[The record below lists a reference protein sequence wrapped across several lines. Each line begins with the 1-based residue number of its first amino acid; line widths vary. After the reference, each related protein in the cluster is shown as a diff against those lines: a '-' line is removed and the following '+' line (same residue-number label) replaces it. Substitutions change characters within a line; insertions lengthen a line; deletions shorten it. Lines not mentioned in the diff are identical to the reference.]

1 MSQISDIMQT
11 APVIPVI
18 VVDEVAHAE
27 PLARAL
33 VAGGLRVL
41 EVTLRTPAALDAIRE
56 MRKVEGAI
64 VGAGT
69 VTNQQELADAIA
81 AGSEFIVSPG
91 LTEPLGKAA
100 IREGIPFLPGI
111 ANASDIM
118 RGLDLGLTHFKFFPA
133 MAAGGLPALKALAAP
148 FGQCR
153 FCPTG
158 GISES
163 NAAEWLAF
171 DPVLCVGGSWVAPR
185 GPIDEAAVEE
195 IARKAVQLGQ

>member
-1 MSQISDIMQT
+1 MTIADIMQT

-18 VVDEVAHAE
+18 VVDEIEQAQ

-41 EVTLRTPAALDAIRE
+41 EVTLRTPAALDAISAMRE
-56 MRKVEGAI
+56 VDGAI

-100 IREGIPFLPGI
+100 IREDIPFLPG
-111 ANASDIM
+111 AATAGDVM
-118 RGLDLGLTHFKFFPA
+118 RGLDLGLTHF
-133 MAAGGLPALKALAAP
+133 LSL
-148 FGQCR
+148 
-153 FCPTG
+153 
-158 GISES
+158 IH
-163 NAAEWLAF
+163 
-171 DPVLCVGGSWVAPR
+171 
-185 GPIDEAAVEE
+185 I
-195 IARKAVQLGQ
+195 